1 MKSFFYKNLL
11 ALALAAGAAAL
22 SLTLSLLFFADSGYY
37 ETTTRALLETAQAMA
52 FSLPEGF
59 PRRFF
64 EDESL
69 PVESLS
75 AESAPAESLPAESP
89 SAESAPA
96 ESAPAESLQ
105 DESLPA
111 ESPSAE
117 SAPAESLQAE
127 TWARAL
133 PEASPFRITLIRRDG
148 TVLADSRLDA
158 AEAVNHADRPEVRAA
173 LSGVPGSARRNSR
186 SVGVKLIYA
195 ALPVYG
201 ADGQVIGAFRLS
213 HTTPGFWRRL
223 SPKALPFLG
232 CGLLVMLGIFAAL
245 YGFSRALSKPLDA
258 LAALARSLRDPGNG
272 GCAAAHGGPLQS
284 AVYGVREFDLL
295 DRALRSMAMELRAR
309 IGEARAEGR
318 RLEAILN
325 GMNEAVLALDGNL
338 GLCLANPKARELFAG
353 AGTPELPR
361 SLLEAGCPVA
371 LEDAAKA
378 VLAGGKALE
387 RELRLPI
394 GGNARCFRLFA
405 APLDGDGGGVVMV
418 LGDLTRLH
426 RLERVRQD
434 FAANVSHELRTP
446 IQLIK
451 GYAEALLDAAPSAAP
466 GEGEP
471 LRRGIEII
479 WKSALTM
486 ENLTTDLLSLV
497 SLEDE
502 SRARPEPQEAAI
514 KGLLEEALG
523 FVEPAAAKK
532 RIRITALCGGELR
545 ASVHGTL
552 LAQALIN
559 LLDNAVKYS
568 PPSSEVRVEAFAV
581 PGERRELVI
590 AVKDQGPGIPAE
602 HQRRIFERFYRVDK
616 ARSREQGGTGLGLAI
631 VRHIALLH
639 GGTVEVE
646 SRAGEGSV
654 FRLRIP
660 V

>member
-37 ETTTRALLETAQAMA
+37 ETNTRALLETAQAMA
-52 FSLPEGF
+52 FSMPDGF

-64 EDESL
+64 EDE
-69 PVESLS
+69 
-75 AESAPAESLPAESP
+75 AGPAESLPAESWV
-89 SAESAPA
+89 
-96 ESAPAESLQ
+96 Q
-105 DESLPA
+105 
-111 ESPSAE
+111 
-117 SAPAESLQAE
+117 
-127 TWARAL
+127 AL
-133 PEASPFRITLIRRDG
+133 PGASPFRITLIRRDG

-158 AEAVNHADRPEVRAA
+158 ADAVNHADRPEVRAA
-173 LSGVPGSARRNSR
+173 LSGVPGSSRRNSR

-232 CGLLVMLGIFAAL
+232 CGLLVMLAIFAAL
-245 YGFSRALSKPLDA
+245 YGFSRALSKPLDE
-258 LAALARSLRDPGNG
+258 LAALARSLRDPGNADW
-272 GCAAAHGGPLQS
+272 AAPPGGPLQS
-284 AVYGVREFDLL
+284 AAYGVREFDLL
-295 DRALRSMAMELRAR
+295 DRALRSMAMELRSR
-309 IGEARAEGR
+309 IAEARAEGR

-353 AGTPELPR
+353 AGTPDLPR
-361 SLLEAGCPVA
+361 SLLEAGCPVE

-378 VLAGGKALE
+378 VLAGGRALE

-394 GGNARCFRLFA
+394 GGNSRCFRLFA
-405 APLDGDGGGVVMV
+405 APLDRNGGGVVMV

-426 RLERVRQD
+426 QLERVRQD

-451 GYAEALLDAAPSAAP
+451 GYAEALLEASPLAPPLAPPSAPPAAAS

-502 SRARPEPQEAAI
+502 SRARPEPQEAGV
-514 KGLLEEALG
+514 KDLLDEALG

-532 RIRITALCGGELR
+532 RIRITARCGAELR

-559 LLDNAVKYS
+559 MLDNAVKYS

-581 PGERRELVI
+581 SGERPEMVI

-602 HQRRIFERFYRVDK
+602 HQSRIFERFYRVDK